1 MGYARLKAILGVR
14 LFLLI
19 ANIIVIVFVVE
30 YGLSAYPYR
39 SKKLIL
45 ILIDR
50 VGMLE
55 LGMLESRYANAQML
69 E

>member
-30 YGLSAYPYR
+30 YGLSAYAYR
-39 SKKLIL
+39 SKKLPL
-45 ILIDR
+45 I
-50 VGMLE
+50 
-55 LGMLESRYANAQML
+55 LGMLE
-69 E
+69 